1 MSFIK
6 KKYNNISNF
15 SKDYISIL
23 SDTLHKVDFNSLSK
37 IVSLIEKKIK
47 NKKTLYVCG
56 NGGSAAISNHFVC
69 DYLKY
74 MKTDNNLCP
83 KIFSLSSSNELLTAI
98 SNDISYDKIFSYQL
112 KVLASSGDILLVIS
126 SSGNSKN
133 LIEVIKAAKKMK
145 IKIISFTGFD
155 GGIIKRISDYNLH
168 FNYKNYG
175 ISEDLHH
182 ISMHLICQYIRM
194 KYSNKDVKKIKF

>member
-6 KKYNNISNF
+6 KRYNNISNF

-23 SDTLHKVDFNSLSK
+23 SDTLHKIDFNSLSK
-37 IVSLIEKKIK
+37 IVSLIEKKVK

-74 MKTDNNLCP
+74 MKTDNNLLP
-83 KIFSLSSSNELLTAI
+83 KIFSLSSSNELITAI

-133 LIEVIKAAKKMK
+133 LIEVIKAAKKMN
-145 IKIISFTGFD
+145 IKTISFTGFD

-182 ISMHLICQYIRM
+182 ISMHLVCQYIRM
-194 KYSNKDVKKIKF
+194 KYSNKNVKKIKF

>member
-6 KKYNNISNF
+6 KRYNNISNF

-23 SDTLHKVDFNSLSK
+23 SDTLHKIDFNSLSK
-37 IVSLIEKKIK
+37 IVSLIEKKVK

-74 MKTDNNLCP
+74 MKTDNNLLP
-83 KIFSLSSSNELLTAI
+83 KIFSLSSSNELITAI

-133 LIEVIKAAKKMK
+133 LIEVIKAAKKMN
-145 IKIISFTGFD
+145 IKTISFTGFD

-182 ISMHLICQYIRM
+182 ISMQLVCQYIRM
-194 KYSNKDVKKIKF
+194 KYSNKNVKKIKF

>member
-23 SDTLHKVDFNSLSK
+23 SDTLHKIDFNSLSK
-37 IVSLIEKKIK
+37 IVSLIEKKVK

-74 MKTDNNLCP
+74 MRTDNNLLP
-83 KIFSLSSSNELLTAI
+83 KIFSLSSSNELITAI
-98 SNDISYDKIFSYQL
+98 SNDISYNKIFSYQL
-112 KVLASSGDILLVIS
+112 KVLACSGDILLVIS

-133 LIEVIKAAKKMK
+133 LIEVIKAAKKMN
-145 IKIISFTGFD
+145 IKTISFTGFD

-182 ISMHLICQYIRM
+182 ISMHLVCQYIRM
-194 KYSNKDVKKIKF
+194 KYSNRNVKKIKF

>member
-6 KKYNNISNF
+6 KRYNNISNF

-23 SDTLHKVDFNSLSK
+23 SDTLHKIDFNSLSK
-37 IVSLIEKKIK
+37 IVSLIEKKVK

-74 MKTDNNLCP
+74 MRTDNNLLP
-83 KIFSLSSSNELLTAI
+83 KIFSLSSSNELMTAI

-112 KVLASSGDILLVIS
+112 KVLACSGDILLVIS

-133 LIEVIKAAKKMK
+133 LIEVIKAAKKMN
-145 IKIISFTGFD
+145 IKTISFTGFD

-182 ISMHLICQYIRM
+182 ISMHLVCQYIRM
-194 KYSNKDVKKIKF
+194 KYSNKNVNKIKF

>member
-6 KKYNNISNF
+6 KRYNNISNF

-23 SDTLHKVDFNSLSK
+23 SDTLHKIDFNSLSK
-37 IVSLIEKKIK
+37 IVSLIEKKVK

-74 MKTDNNLCP
+74 MKTDNNLLP
-83 KIFSLSSSNELLTAI
+83 KIFSLSSSNELITAI

-133 LIEVIKAAKKMK
+133 LIEVIKAAKKMN
-145 IKIISFTGFD
+145 IKTISFTGFD

-182 ISMHLICQYIRM
+182 ISMHLVCQYIRI
-194 KYSNKDVKKIKF
+194 KYSNKNVNKIKF

>member
-23 SDTLHKVDFNSLSK
+23 SHTLHKIDFNSLSK
-37 IVSLIEKKIK
+37 IVNLIEKKIK

-74 MKTDNNLCP
+74 MKTDNNLLP
-83 KIFSLSSSNELLTAI
+83 KIFSLSSSNELITAI

-133 LIEVIKAAKKMK
+133 LIEVIRAAKKMN
-145 IKIISFTGFD
+145 IKTISFTGFD
-155 GGIIKRISDYNLH
+155 GGIIKKISDYNLH
-168 FNYKNYG
+168 FNYENYG

-182 ISMHLICQYIRM
+182 ISMHLVCQYIRM
-194 KYSNKDVKKIKF
+194 KYTRKDAIKIKF

>member
-6 KKYNNISNF
+6 KRYNNISNF

-23 SDTLHKVDFNSLSK
+23 SDTLHKIDFNSLSK
-37 IVSLIEKKIK
+37 IVSLIEKKVK

-74 MKTDNNLCP
+74 MRTDNNLLP
-83 KIFSLSSSNELLTAI
+83 KIFSLSSSNELMTAI

-112 KVLASSGDILLVIS
+112 KVLACSGDILLVIS

-133 LIEVIKAAKKMK
+133 LIEVIKAAKKMN
-145 IKIISFTGFD
+145 IKTISFTGFD
-155 GGIIKRISDYNLH
+155 GGIIKRMSDYNLH

-182 ISMHLICQYIRM
+182 ISMHLVCQYIRM
-194 KYSNKDVKKIKF
+194 KYSNKNVNKIKF

>member
-133 LIEVIKAAKKMK
+133 LIEVIKAAKKMN
-145 IKIISFTGFD
+145 IKTISFTGFD

>member
-6 KKYNNISNF
+6 KRYNNISNF

-23 SDTLHKVDFNSLSK
+23 SDTLHKIDFNSLSK
-37 IVSLIEKKIK
+37 IVSLIEKKVK

-74 MKTDNNLCP
+74 MRTDNNLLP
-83 KIFSLSSSNELLTAI
+83 KIFSLSSSNELITAI

-112 KVLASSGDILLVIS
+112 KVLACSGDILLVIS

-133 LIEVIKAAKKMK
+133 LIEVIKAAKKMN
-145 IKIISFTGFD
+145 IKTISFTGFD

-182 ISMHLICQYIRM
+182 ISMHLVCQYIRM
-194 KYSNKDVKKIKF
+194 KYSNRNVNKIKF

>member
-1 MSFIK
+1 
-6 KKYNNISNF
+6 
-15 SKDYISIL
+15 
-23 SDTLHKVDFNSLSK
+23 
-37 IVSLIEKKIK
+37 
-47 NKKTLYVCG
+47 
-56 NGGSAAISNHFVC
+56 
-69 DYLKY
+69 